1 MPWPRGTFPGEN
13 PIGRVLSIW
22 DKPRTIVGVVG
33 SIKDSPTD
41 AAAVPAFWW
50 PHAQQPYP
58 AQMLVVRTDRDPLD
72 IVPELRQML
81 ARLDPELPLA
91 DVRTLE
97 DVAAAATAERRFVL
111 AMTALFAAAALLLA
125 AVGAYGVLAWT
136 VRQRT
141 REMGVR
147 VALGARSRDV
157 LVLVLSQSGRLALT
171 GVVAGS
177 IAALASGRV
186 LQALLFGV
194 SARDAATFAA
204 AGGTMLLISCLA
216 AVGPAWAA
224 TRADPVKALRL
235 E

>member
-1 MPWPRGTFPGEN
+1 
-13 PIGRVLSIW
+13 
-22 DKPRTIVGVVG
+22 
-33 SIKDSPTD
+33 
-41 AAAVPAFWW
+41 
-50 PHAQQPYP
+50 
-58 AQMLVVRTDRDPLD
+58 
-72 IVPELRQML
+72 
-81 ARLDPELPLA
+81 
-91 DVRTLE
+91 
-97 DVAAAATAERRFVL
+97 
-111 AMTALFAAAALLLA
+111 
-125 AVGAYGVLAWT
+125 
-136 VRQRT
+136 
-141 REMGVR
+141 MGVR

-186 LQALLFGV
+186 LQARLVGV
-194 SARDAATFAA
+194 SARAAATFAA